1 MIRISLNIRRKKA
14 SLTQKSKG
22 FMMNIFALFM
32 LLCSTITLFS
42 SDPLSPAGEPPRT
55 QARGKHDTQEQT
67 LKQRLETHVLPL
79 FSTETLDYHQMD
91 DVVEDK
97 NLIPAQENLSEEDKD
112 TIKTFIS
119 DHKLKEFAL
128 ETAQKVIDNTHA
140 TLQEIFRAQAICL
153 LTAQLVWLYSEVN
166 DEEFTNLRN
175 EIVKTHWDTLCRAT
189 IIGKTSSRK
198 ERNNALLAL
207 NEIHYAEKCQEYI
220 ENLADRIHNLPME
233 EDKKQDDKDPQ
244 DSHEKPEAQTHKA
257 ASMEEDKKQDDKD
270 PQDAHEK
277 PETQT
282 HKVAPDEATAQTSW
296 WSSYIFKLGGAA
308 LVVALLG
315 ILAGNSCPRKH
326 KQ

>member
-1 MIRISLNIRRKKA
+1 
-14 SLTQKSKG
+14 
-22 FMMNIFALFM
+22 MNIFALFM

-42 SDPLSPAGEPPRT
+42 SNPLSPGGEWASTRACT
-55 QARGKHDTQEQT
+55 KHDAQEKT

-79 FSTETLDYHQMD
+79 FSSKTLDYHEMD

-128 ETAQKVIDNTHA
+128 ETAQNVIDNTHA

-153 LTAQLVWLYSEVN
+153 LTAQLVWLYEVN

-296 WSSYIFKLGGAA
+296 RSSNILKLGGAA
-308 LVVALLG
+308 LVVALVG
-315 ILAGNSCPRKH
+315 YFGWKQYEGNTQKTGANPTK
-326 KQ
+326 